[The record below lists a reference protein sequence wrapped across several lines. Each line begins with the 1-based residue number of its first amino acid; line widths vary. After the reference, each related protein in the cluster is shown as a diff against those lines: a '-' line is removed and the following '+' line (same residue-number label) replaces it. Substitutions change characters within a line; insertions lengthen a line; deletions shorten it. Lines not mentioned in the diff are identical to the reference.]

1 MYMWL
6 SFLVINIIKTPTFL
20 FYNRVI
26 NGKQKRGASLNE
38 IKLIIQ
44 CQKGEKEAFNE
55 LITIYYP
62 YVSKFLI
69 KLTADEE
76 IAQDLV
82 QETFLKLVMH
92 IDKFDVKGKA
102 MFSTYLMKIA
112 KNCYLDYLKKNKK
125 IASEIDI
132 ETISDTIS
140 IEDKIAE
147 KNELD
152 MVLKAIDTLP
162 FEQAQAIKLKY
173 LEEYSLKEI
182 AEKMGTEPK
191 TIKSRIYEGKKK
203 LEKRIKRG
211 GNAYG

>member
-1 MYMWL
+1 M
-6 SFLVINIIKTPTFL
+6 
-20 FYNRVI
+20 
-26 NGKQKRGASLNE
+26 
-38 IKLIIQ
+38 
-44 CQKGEKEAFNE
+44 
-55 LITIYYP
+55 
-62 YVSKFLI
+62 
-69 KLTADEE
+69 TADEE
-76 IAQDLV
+76 ITQDLV
-82 QETFLKLVMH
+82 QETFLKLVIH
-92 IDKFDVKGKA
+92 IDKFDAKGKA

-152 MVLKAIDTLP
+152 MVLKEIDKLP

-182 AEKMGTEPK
+182 AERMGTK
-191 TIKSRIYEGKKK
+191 SITIKSRIHEGKKK
-203 LEKRIKRG
+203 LKKRIKRG
-211 GNAYG
+211 GNSYG

>member
-1 MYMWL
+1 M
-6 SFLVINIIKTPTFL
+6 
-20 FYNRVI
+20 
-26 NGKQKRGASLNE
+26 NE

-69 KLTADEE
+69 KLTTDEE

-147 KNELD
+147 KNEVD
-152 MVLKAIDTLP
+152 MVLKEIDTLP

-182 AEKMGTEPK
+182 AEKMGTKPK
-191 TIKSRIYEGKKK
+191 TIKSRIHEGKKK
-203 LEKRIKRG
+203 LEKRIKKG
-211 GNAYG
+211 GNSYG